1 MRRSEIFDNFVKIA
15 QEKGLVAE
23 DAPEK
28 AKKKLESNPRAD
40 SQSIKDIEALYGV
53 KPDAPKGME
62 YKRNIIEDAHP
73 ESVVISPSYDKLNGL
88 VENNNERQD
97 IILNIVNKQNN
108 GQLTNHKYA
117 AEQELLLSL
126 VRLGNELDNNNNE
139 ELRVLADTCL
149 EQLSSE
155 KKKLVKSA
163 AAPVAIIAGVAAIFG
178 SIYLHQHMP
187 NQTKNFKMA
196 DANLSKAIHTLLESD
211 TSVFGMFGIRIE
223 DNEKSQLQ
231 QALKYM
237 ESIKNIYYKIYPYIT
252 SVTKPRDAK
261 QLLDPKVKE
270 MSDKAQQAAVILQ
283 RKLDNVMPWFQ
294 KLSLNYKDQDYTD
307 RVTSDQGSLNEFLQY
322 IHLEGS
328 DEWSL
333 FSNKFR
339 AIANA
344 IPSYLN
350 SIKKTINILNGA
362 KAEEKEKFDS
372 IQEKFDSIQS
382 SLSSKKSDEIHLD
395 DTSSLSKLDE
405 KSPEIS
411 EADKNITELI
421 GG

>member
-187 NQTKNFKMA
+187 DRAKDFKMA
-196 DANLSKAIHTLLESD
+196 DTNLSKAIHTLLESD
-211 TSVFGMFGIRIE
+211 TSVFGMFGIKIE
-223 DNEKSQLQ
+223 DNEKAQLQ
-231 QALKYM
+231 KALKYM

-270 MSDKAQQAAVILQ
+270 MSDKAQQAAAILQ
-283 RKLDNVMPWFQ
+283 RKLDNIMPWFQ

-350 SIKKTINILNGA
+350 SIKKTINTLNGA

-372 IQEKFDSIQS
+372 IQS
-382 SLSSKKSDEIHLD
+382 SLSSKKTDEIHLD